1 MDPKLSGLDPKL
13 REAYERVMNG
23 PTGPGGS
30 TPPTPSQQ
38 PGQEQPPAQVSN
50 PVAPTPPP
58 PPAATPPPP
67 SPALNPTPPP
77 SVAPSSPSAS
87 FSSGSFQTAQG
98 TTAVKKAGG
107 KMSTILILLGLA
119 VLLVAY
125 TFVWVFLFDLKIPF
139 LPF

>member
-23 PTGPGGS
+23 PTAPGGS
-30 TPPTPSQQ
+30 TPPTPNQQ
-38 PGQEQPPAQVSN
+38 PNQEQPQASAQASN
-50 PVAPTPPP
+50 PVSPIPP
-58 PPAATPPPP
+58 PPAP
-67 SPALNPTPPP
+67 SPTIASVPPI
-77 SVAPSSPSAS
+77 APSSSTS
-87 FSSGSFQTAQG
+87 FNSGNFQTAQG

-107 KMSTILILLGLA
+107 KMSTILILLGL
-119 VLLVAY
+119 VILLVAY

>member
-30 TPPTPSQQ
+30 TPPAPNQQ
-38 PGQEQPPAQVSN
+38 PNQEQPQTPVQTSN
-50 PVAPTPPP
+50 PVSPTPPAPTPSPVIA
-58 PPAATPPPP
+58 PAPLPVATP
-67 SPALNPTPPP
+67 
-77 SVAPSSPSAS
+77 SSNTS
-87 FSSGSFQTAQG
+87 FNAGSYQAAQG

-107 KMSTILILLGLA
+107 KMSTILILLGL
-119 VLLVAY
+119 VILLVAY